1 MKTEQKIL
9 ELLSNNG
16 IRKTNFRIELLELF
30 YKNKHGLSHRD
41 IKEAIECMPDKVT
54 IYRALDTFMEKG
66 IIHKV
71 PDINNVS
78 RYALTKHECAETH
91 HNHAHFICNSC
102 HKTFCMDD
110 IQIPEIQNAH
120 GFKINSIKLILE
132 GKCSDCS
139 ECSH

>member
-78 RYALTKHECAETH
+78 RYALTKNKCENTH
-91 HNHAHFICNSC
+91 HNHAHFICNTC
-102 HKTFCMDD
+102 KKTFCMDD
-110 IQIPEIQNAH
+110 IQIPNVQNAQ
-120 GFKINSIKLILE
+120 GFKISSVKLILE
-132 GKCSDCS
+132 GECS
-139 ECSH
+139 ECSRY